1 MTLLSY
7 LGILQDISIFKIH
20 PCKRSLR
27 DCTTNIDELAKSI
40 KQYGLLQPIIV
51 RPINSR
57 YEVVAGSRR
66 LAAAKMLKLRKLSC
80 HIIELSDKEA
90 FEVGLVENLQHK
102 TMNPIEESIAF
113 KKYVKSYGWGGVSD
127 LAHQIGKSQEFVT
140 KRIQLLLLPAEVQE
154 EIIRQRITPSV
165 ALELVPLDGNLV
177 QKVSDYVIRNSLTKS
192 EVRGLAKNFAKQ
204 GAIMDTLASYESKV
218 ESDETDEMS
227 NHEKEVL
234 LLDKALMKSITIM
247 KSTLVSFD
255 DVIDSID
262 YNWILKELLMQY
274 RLIIHGDI
282 DTFLKL
288 RKRLKSK
295 MPYNFP
301 SNKAIDKSVKGWS
314 PDAMDRKVIKPIHLG
329 TAFLS

>member
-1 MTLLSY
+1 MRLLSY

-20 PCKRSLR
+20 PCKNSLR

-51 RPINSR
+51 RPTNSR

-66 LAAAKMLKLRKLSC
+66 LAAAKMLRLRKLSC
-80 HIIELSDKEA
+80 HIIELSDKET
-90 FEVGLVENLQHK
+90 FEVGLIENLQHK
-102 TMNPIEESIAF
+102 TMNPIEEAIAF
-113 KKYVKSYGWGGVSD
+113 KKYVQSYGWGGVSD
-127 LAHQIGKSQEFVT
+127 LARQIGKSQEFVT
-140 KRIQLLLLPAEVQE
+140 KRIQLLLLPAEIQE

-177 QKVSDYVIRNSLTKS
+177 LKLSDYVIRNSLTKS
-192 EVRGLAKNFAKQ
+192 EVRNLAKDFAKQ
-204 GAIMDTLASYESKV
+204 SSIMDTPTSNENKV
-218 ESDETDEMS
+218 EPIETDDLS
-227 NHEKEVL
+227 NYEREL
-234 LLDKALMKSITIM
+234 LHLDKALMKSITIM

-274 RLIIHGDI
+274 RLVIHGDI

-295 MPYNFP
+295 MPYNYP
-301 SNKAIDKSVKGWS
+301 SNKAIDKPVKGWTS
-314 PDAMDRKVIKPIHLG
+314 DGSDREVVKPIHLG
-329 TAFLS
+329 TTFLS